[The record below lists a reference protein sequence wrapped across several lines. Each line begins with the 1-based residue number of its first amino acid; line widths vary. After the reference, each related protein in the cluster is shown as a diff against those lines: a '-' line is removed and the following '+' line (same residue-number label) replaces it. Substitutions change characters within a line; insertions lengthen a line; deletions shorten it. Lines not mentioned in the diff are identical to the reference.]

1 MSRAQTSLSIKPMG
15 PLAAALTQLFQAPQN
30 DIRGVETSDWF
41 GPLQPVRPIAPEGT
55 QPRGIQ
61 FPPGQNLIFT
71 PRANEPLKAGQ
82 LREASMYDMVRVIIE
97 NVKDQVCRMPVNIRL
112 RRRPG
117 ETSKEYAKRKPDQ
130 KILQDLTALIEFPNP
145 EQNRSEFT
153 RKIMDDMLIIDAASV
168 LMRTTSSGKLIELRA
183 IDGATI
189 TRYID
194 EQGYTPLPPSP
205 AYAQLWYGIPMVNL
219 TTEQL
224 IYAPRNVPTYR
235 LYGMSPVEQ
244 AIHWIAVGS
253 KRLDSQ
259 LQFYTAGTI
268 PDALQIVPPGVPVD
282 LIAEA
287 QAWMVSD
294 LAGDLAKKRQLRMI
308 QGFAP
313 EGKDQILFPK
323 EAMLSDPFDDLVIR
337 CLCFAFGQSPQ
348 RLMRMMNRATS
359 ESADTSAEKE
369 GLEPWLDWLCGA
381 IWNRIIQQKLGFF
394 DYEAA
399 FEEQT
404 DVDPLKQAQINE
416 IKLRTG
422 EHTIN
427 ENREDDGLDPRPEAE
442 ADMLLIITATGAI
455 PVSADEEVKRAKAKA
470 DAMPPPAPGGFGG
483 GKPPDDSQKK
493 TLKFVK
499 GGKFTI
505 DPSQLTVQSSAA
517 KGAIHHTLTKLFAKQ
532 QLHATRKA
540 KHLVKAEK
548 TPAEVADEIYKAIA
562 AEYASVVDDI
572 TASLNDAGRSGVHH
586 GATVA
591 GITDTAMIDEANT
604 VAQTY
609 ANDRGA
615 ELVGMRRQA
624 DGTLVENPNAEWAIS
639 SSTRDE
645 IRTIVRD
652 AFDTDTPLQTI
663 IDKIRDAGAFSD
675 SRATMIAKTEVQFAQ
690 SGGNF
695 EVWKAANVVTK
706 LKWILSADHTQECIC
721 EDNEDV
727 EVEFGHLFP
736 SGNLYPPA
744 HPRCEC
750 VVVATGFTE

>member
-1 MSRAQTSLSIKPMG
+1 
-15 PLAAALTQLFQAPQN
+15 
-30 DIRGVETSDWF
+30 
-41 GPLQPVRPIAPEGT
+41 
-55 QPRGIQ
+55 
-61 FPPGQNLIFT
+61 
-71 PRANEPLKAGQ
+71 
-82 LREASMYDMVRVIIE
+82 
-97 NVKDQVCRMPVNIRL
+97 
-112 RRRPG
+112 
-117 ETSKEYAKRKPDQ
+117 
-130 KILQDLTALIEFPNP
+130 
-145 EQNRSEFT
+145 
-153 RKIMDDMLIIDAASV
+153 
-168 LMRTTSSGKLIELRA
+168 
-183 IDGATI
+183 
-189 TRYID
+189 
-194 EQGYTPLPPSP
+194 
-205 AYAQLWYGIPMVNL
+205 
-219 TTEQL
+219 
-224 IYAPRNVPTYR
+224 
-235 LYGMSPVEQ
+235 
-244 AIHWIAVGS
+244 
-253 KRLDSQ
+253 
-259 LQFYTAGTI
+259 
-268 PDALQIVPPGVPVD
+268 
-282 LIAEA
+282 
-287 QAWMVSD
+287 
-294 LAGDLAKKRQLRMI
+294 
-308 QGFAP
+308 
-313 EGKDQILFPK
+313 
-323 EAMLSDPFDDLVIR
+323 
-337 CLCFAFGQSPQ
+337 
-348 RLMRMMNRATS
+348 
-359 ESADTSAEKE
+359 
-369 GLEPWLDWLCGA
+369 
-381 IWNRIIQQKLGFF
+381 
-394 DYEAA
+394 
-399 FEEQT
+399 
-404 DVDPLKQAQINE
+404 
-416 IKLRTG
+416 
-422 EHTIN
+422 
-427 ENREDDGLDPRPEAE
+427 
-442 ADMLLIITATGAI
+442 
-455 PVSADEEVKRAKAKA
+455 
-470 DAMPPPAPGGFGG
+470 MPPPAPGGFGG